1 MMRVSS
7 MTAEQLA
14 AAWTAEHNQHLEDSD
29 HPALAMLERYL
40 ALQGT
45 TMESDLLALID
56 QERQERRHQL
66 ARRLRS
72 TRTLVERATVVLL
85 VRVEERL
92 SLLAPTPLMVGAEL
106 VAHIEALGVALAT
119 MRGIPYKLKIRDAV
133 RPQ

>member
-1 MMRVSS
+1 MTRVSD
-7 MTAEQLA
+7 MTADQLV
-14 AAWTAEHNQHLEDSD
+14 AAWTPDHNQHLEDAD

-40 ALQGT
+40 DLQGA
-45 TMESDLLALID
+45 TMESDLMALTD

-92 SLLAPTPLMVGAEL
+92 ALLAPTPLMTGAAL
-106 VAHIEALGVALAT
+106 IAHIEALGVALAT
-119 MRGIPYKLKIRDAV
+119 MRGTPYKLRIRDGV
-133 RPQ
+133 RP